1 MEGKIKLRL
10 KILLSGMIIFQ
21 ALLFFIIEYGVV
33 RGIIKNDLI
42 VIFIKITCFLIIEF
56 SVIALVK

>member
-1 MEGKIKLRL
+1 
-10 KILLSGMIIFQ
+10 MIIFQ